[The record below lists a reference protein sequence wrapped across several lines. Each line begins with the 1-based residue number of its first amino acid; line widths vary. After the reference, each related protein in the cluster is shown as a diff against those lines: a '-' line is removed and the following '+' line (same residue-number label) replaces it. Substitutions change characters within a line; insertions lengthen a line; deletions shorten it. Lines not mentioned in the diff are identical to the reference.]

1 MHERATGPAESVPPD
16 EAGSVRA
23 PGATGASGKK
33 HCPCL
38 SGLVYDECCGPLQAG
53 ARVAPTASSLM
64 RSRYS
69 AFAVGDAAYLL
80 ATWAP
85 ETRPR
90 ALELDASLRWYR
102 LDIVGTTRGGLGDT
116 EGTVEFVAHYRA
128 DGVAAQQHEV
138 SRFAKSGGR
147 WLYVDGR

>member
-1 MHERATGPAESVPPD
+1 MHERATGPAQSVPPD
-16 EAGSVRA
+16 ETGSVRA
-23 PGATGASGKK
+23 PGATGAAGKK
-33 HCPCL
+33 RCPCL
-38 SGLVYDECCGPLQAG
+38 SALVYDECCGPLHAG
-53 ARVAPTASSLM
+53 ARVAPTATSLM

-85 ETRPR
+85 ETRPM
-90 ALELDASLRWYR
+90 ALELDASVRWYR